1 MLMMAPTRLF
11 VTSRSVSV
19 LVLLLGMPLS
29 CMWDGR
35 LPQLWQRE
43 ILFVQAILPSLLH
56 SLISISQFIF
66 KSSEKSPLSALAL
79 GHLVK
84 EAGFPPGVIQFVSG
98 PGKTGALLASNMTI
112 AKISYT
118 GSTAVGKIVQKAA
131 LDSNMKKVTLE
142 LGGKSPAI
150 VFADADIE
158 NAVGS

>member
-1 MLMMAPTRLF
+1 MGVCAGIAPWNAPLLYVGWKIAPALAAGNTVCPPSPKYFSSRTDNFPQF
-11 VTSRSVSV
+11 V
-19 LVLLLGMPLS
+19 
-29 CMWDGR
+29 
-35 LPQLWQRE
+35 
-43 ILFVQAILPSLLH
+43 
-56 SLISISQFIF
+56 F

-84 EAGFPPGVIQFVSG
+84 EAGFPPGVINFVSG
-98 PGKTGALLASNMTI
+98 PGKTGALLASHMKI